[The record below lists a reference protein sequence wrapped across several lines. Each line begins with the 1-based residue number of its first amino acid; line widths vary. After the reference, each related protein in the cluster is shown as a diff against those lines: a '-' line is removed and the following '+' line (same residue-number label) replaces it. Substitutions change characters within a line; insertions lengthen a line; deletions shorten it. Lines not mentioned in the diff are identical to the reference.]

1 MFPLCVECNVIPFLH
16 PTAYVCPLHRIH
28 SYIICPY
35 PFPTS
40 GPVLPLPFDINCA
53 GGCPSPSSAS
63 DRAAN
68 STLSWSPA
76 EHVMKWPNSGSSPQE
91 GVGNHSA
98 ACHDVSC
105 DSGRPGGDPHLSPRA
120 APESRAHALAS
131 GGLGHC
137 ASCWR
142 GQDSPGTPHGAGL

>member
-1 MFPLCVECNVIPFLH
+1 MRDANLKLKWVSARRPSKVEKVKTFFSKEMNLFIVRSSGHSHVVHQFNRRQWGSDCSFISEPSLFPLCVECNVIPFLH

-28 SYIICPY
+28 SYITCPY

-68 STLSWSPA
+68 STLS
-76 EHVMKWPNSGSSPQE
+76 
-91 GVGNHSA
+91 
-98 ACHDVSC
+98 
-105 DSGRPGGDPHLSPRA
+105 
-120 APESRAHALAS
+120 
-131 GGLGHC
+131 
-137 ASCWR
+137 
-142 GQDSPGTPHGAGL
+142 